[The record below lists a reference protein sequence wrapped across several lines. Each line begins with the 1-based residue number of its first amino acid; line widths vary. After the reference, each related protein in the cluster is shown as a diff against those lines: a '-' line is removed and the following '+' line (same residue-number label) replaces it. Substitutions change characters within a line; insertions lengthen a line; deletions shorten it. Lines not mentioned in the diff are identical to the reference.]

1 MKLTVQRISAIQAP
15 DDQQMKRW
23 LAAAMAPVGSRELL
37 VRVVDEEESQAL
49 NKQYRGKDKPT
60 NVLSFPAQALPVEI
74 PELQEAQALGDLV
87 ICAPVVARE
96 AAAQNKALEAHW
108 AHLLI
113 HGCLHL
119 QGHDHQNDS
128 EAQQMED
135 LERRL
140 LAQLNFSDPYE

>member
-1 MKLTVQRISAIQAP
+1 MNLTVQRISALPAP
-15 DDQQMKRW
+15 DDQQMKQW

-37 VRVVDEEESQAL
+37 VRIVDAAESQAL
-49 NKQYRGKDKPT
+49 NLQYRDKDKPT
-60 NVLSFPAQALPVEI
+60 NVLSFPAQELPVDI
-74 PELQEAQALGDLV
+74 PELVASQALGDLV
-87 ICAPVVARE
+87 ICAEVVQCE
-96 AAAQNKALEAHW
+96 AAEQGKNVEAHW

-128 EAQQMED
+128 EAEQMEN

>member
-1 MKLTVQRISAIQAP
+1 MNLTVQRISELAAP
-15 DDQQMKRW
+15 NDQQMKQW
-23 LAAAMAPVGSRELL
+23 LAAAMAPAGSRELL
-37 VRVVDEEESQAL
+37 VRIVDAEESQTL
-49 NKQYRGKDKPT
+49 NQQYRAKDKPT
-60 NVLSFPAQALPVEI
+60 NVLSFPAQALPVDI
-74 PELQEAQALGDLV
+74 PELTEAQALGDLV
-87 ICAPVVARE
+87 ICAEVVHRE
-96 AAAQNKALEAHW
+96 AAEQGKDVDAHW